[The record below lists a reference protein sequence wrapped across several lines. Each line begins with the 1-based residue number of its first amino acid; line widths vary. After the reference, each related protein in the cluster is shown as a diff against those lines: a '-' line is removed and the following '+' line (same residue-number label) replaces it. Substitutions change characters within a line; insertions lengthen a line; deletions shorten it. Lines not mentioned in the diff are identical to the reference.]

1 VSDLRATLSP
11 PPTHSHTPTH
21 KSQDV
26 EYMLSSSLLVMFC
39 SLIMQLLHRPY
50 MGPAEFPKVRE
61 KWSGRVAM
69 LSTIKFQTNPMGT
82 NKKESDRKAPTRQ
95 LRSRSRFA
103 SGMQRLRSTTSSESK
118 RFVQW
123 LVNYNTVEAVLLF
136 CSVIVMLGG
145 IMFSSDRFANNKNA
159 KELTTL
165 TWIVLLIIVFSML
178 YYIIVFSLEVVAQ
191 MCPGVCKKR
200 CCDLEHYL
208 GDGNVSRKKAA
219 KEAKKNMVVELGV
232 ASSGANSLGFKRDK
246 SHGGISAQKRASFRP
261 VAVGMNPLNQG
272 DMEGGREEGKWTSHY
287 DPTSDK
293 QYWHDHESGRTTWT
307 DPERNIML

>member
-1 VSDLRATLSP
+1 
-11 PPTHSHTPTH
+11 
-21 KSQDV
+21 
-26 EYMLSSSLLVMFC
+26 MLSSSLLVMFC

-61 KWSGRVAM
+61 KWAGRVAM
-69 LSTIKFQTNPMGT
+69 LSTIKFQTNPMGE
-82 NKKESDRKAPTRQ
+82 NKKETSRNAPTKQ
-95 LRSRSRFA
+95 LRSQSRFA
-103 SGMQRLRSTTSSESK
+103 TGMQRLRITTSSESK

-178 YYIIVFSLEVVAQ
+178 YYIVVFSLEVVAQ
-191 MCPGVCKKR
+191 MCPSLCKKR

-208 GDGNVSRKKAA
+208 GDGNVSRKRAA
-219 KEAKKNMVVELGV
+219 KEATKKMVVELGV
-232 ASSGANSLGFKRDK
+232 ASSGANSLGFKHDK
-246 SHGGISAQKRASFRP
+246 SRISAEKRASFRP
-261 VAVGMNPLNQG
+261 TAVGMNPYGSG
-272 DMEGGREEGKWTSHY
+272 DTEVGRRGKIWTSHY
-287 DPTSDK
+287 DPTTDK
-293 QYWHDHESGRTTWT
+293 PYWHNHQSGRTTWT
-307 DPERNIML
+307 DPGQNIML

>member
-1 VSDLRATLSP
+1 
-11 PPTHSHTPTH
+11 
-21 KSQDV
+21 
-26 EYMLSSSLLVMFC
+26 MLSSSLLVMFC

-61 KWSGRVAM
+61 KWAGRVAM
-69 LSTIKFQTNPMGT
+69 LSTIKFQTNPMGA
-82 NKKESDRKAPTRQ
+82 NKKEPARKAPTRQ

-136 CSVIVMLGG
+136 SSVVVMLGG
-145 IMFSSDRFANNKNA
+145 IMFSSDRFANNKNSN
-159 KELTTL
+159 ELATL
-165 TWIVLLIIVFSML
+165 TWIVLLIIVLSMI
-178 YYIIVFSLEVVAQ
+178 YYVVVFSLEVVAQ

-219 KEAKKNMVVELGV
+219 KEVKKNMVVELGV
-232 ASSGANSLGFKRDK
+232 ASSGANSLGFRRDK
-246 SHGGISAQKRASFRP
+246 SRGAILAQKRASFRP
-261 VAVGMNPLNQG
+261 AAVGMGSPG
-272 DMEGGREEGKWTSHY
+272 RVDMEVSPQEGLWTSHY
-287 DPTSDK
+287 DPSTDK
-293 QYWHDHESGRTTWT
+293 QYWHDQQSGRTTWT
-307 DPERNIML
+307 DPQQNIML